1 SAPGEEIG
9 NEFTGFRVSSQNQIV
24 RELLSYA
31 QDLGNPTAKEAA
43 SRLDADN
50 INEWMGVDD
59 DESTVHHY
67 TDVEIVQMVVNPKT
81 NSSGGESTRNMNL
94 VWVWRGNYADYG
106 YPSYNIRTIHF
117 LSNLECY
124 FPSPSCSDPV
134 FRPSRSYD
142 SPPGLYKPLYI
153 FNDTGFN
160 KPFFSTYLKTSMF
173 SLYLLGFIFWSPWRH
188 QCAQRNHDESIYQTR
203 DRRTPPPVPIFTL
216 DQLASSVARDSDAN
230 AQLTHLVLWH
240 YLPIQQARTIYNN
253 NDEKSE
259 PKYVPLK
266 LQELQEKS
274 SDGESDDSSV
284 KSVRFSKLT

>member
-67 TDVEIVQMVVNPKT
+67 TDVEIVQMV
-81 NSSGGESTRNMNL
+81 
-94 VWVWRGNYADYG
+94 
-106 YPSYNIRTIHF
+106 
-117 LSNLECY
+117 
-124 FPSPSCSDPV
+124 
-134 FRPSRSYD
+134 
-142 SPPGLYKPLYI
+142 YI